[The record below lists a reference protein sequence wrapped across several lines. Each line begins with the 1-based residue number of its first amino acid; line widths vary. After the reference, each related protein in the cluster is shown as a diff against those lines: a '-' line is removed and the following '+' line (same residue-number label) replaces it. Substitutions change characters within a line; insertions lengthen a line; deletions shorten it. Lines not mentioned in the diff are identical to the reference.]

1 MSSVKSKRGQINEI
15 IKCGK
20 DPVYFF
26 NKYLKIQHPLK
37 GLIPFK
43 TFEFQDECVV
53 DFNDHR
59 FNIIL
64 KSRQLGLSTLVAAY
78 AVWQAC
84 FYKEKNILIIAT
96 KLAVAQ
102 NFIRK
107 VKTYIKSMPKW
118 LLVPEITA
126 NNKQQVEFSNGS
138 QIKAVPTSE
147 DAGRSEALSLLIV
160 DEAAFVRNFDDL
172 WMGLYPTLSTGG
184 RAIIL
189 STPNGVGGQYHEIY
203 TKAVRKENEFN
214 SIKLMWDV
222 HPERG
227 DDWFN
232 KETKNM
238 SKKQVAQELLCDFSS
253 SGDTF
258 LTNDVLEN
266 LRVLTKSPIEKSGPS
281 NNIWYWEYPLSGVN
295 YIISCDI
302 ARGDSG
308 DYSTFHVINTK
319 DMSIASEFKGKIPPD
334 QFASVVYDISN
345 RFNQGMIC
353 PENNA
358 YGYTMLV
365 KLQDLGY
372 KNLYFS
378 SEKEKYKYLY
388 GEGTN
393 IGKAGFTTSK
403 ESRDK
408 ILANLEETLRNNHI
422 KTFSSRLYAELK
434 TFIWNGKKITAMKG
448 YNDDLIM
455 SLAIGCWLSNS
466 SSNTYSQAQ
475 MHQADAILKGM
486 EFNNK
491 SIKDTQISPFYNNN
505 QNNVN
510 PLIPVFM
517 PQNTF
522 GNSSSN
528 NITPKNPMGDL
539 RWLLGK

>member
-1 MSSVKSKRGQINEI
+1 MKSRNGQINEI

-20 DPVYFF
+20 DPVYFM
-26 NKYLKIQHPLK
+26 NRYLKIQHPLR

-43 TFEFQDECVV
+43 TFPFQDDCVQ

-78 AVWQAC
+78 AVWQAT

-107 VKTYIKSMPKW
+107 VKTYLKSMPKW
-118 LLVPEITA
+118 LLVPQIIA

-160 DEAAFVRNFDDL
+160 DEAAFVRNFDEL

-184 RAIIL
+184 RAILL

-203 TKAVRKENEFN
+203 TKADRKENEFN
-214 SIKLMWDV
+214 PIKLMWDV
-222 HPERG
+222 HPERE
-227 DDWFN
+227 DEWFN
-232 KETKNM
+232 RETKNM

-258 LTNDVLEN
+258 LSNDVLEDI
-266 LRVLTKSPIEKSGPS
+266 RIKTQEPMEKSGPGS
-281 NNIWYWEYPLSGVN
+281 NIWYWEYPIREHK
-295 YIISCDI
+295 YIISADI
-302 ARGDSG
+302 SRGDSG
-308 DYSTFHVINTK
+308 DYSTFHVIDTNK
-319 DMSIASEFKGKIPPD
+319 MKIAAEFKGKIPPD
-334 QFASVVYDISN
+334 QFAIVVYDIAN
-345 RFNQGMIC
+345 RFNEAMIC

-365 KLQDLGY
+365 KLNELKY
-372 KNLYFS
+372 KNIYFNT
-378 SEKEKYKYLY
+378 EKEKYRYLY
-388 GEGTN
+388 GEASN

-403 ESRDK
+403 ESREK
-408 ILANLEETLRNNHI
+408 ILANLEESLRNNKI
-422 KTFSSRLYAELK
+422 DTKSRRVYSELK
-434 TFIWNGKKITAMKG
+434 TFVWNGKKVGAMKG

-455 SLAIGCWLSNS
+455 SLAIGCWIAM
-466 SSNTYSQAQ
+466 SNTDTYNVTQ
-475 MHQADAILKGM
+475 MQQADAILKGM
-486 EFNNK
+486 EVNNTK
-491 SIKDTQISPFYNNN
+491 VDNTISSPFYNSS
-505 QNNVN
+505 QTNVN
-510 PLIPVFM
+510 PFM
-517 PQNTF
+517 PVYMSDRSF
-522 GNSSSN
+522 GVDKDISR
-528 NITPKNPMGDL
+528 KNPLGDL
-539 RWLLGK
+539 SWLTRK

>member
-1 MSSVKSKRGQINEI
+1 MANVKSKNGQISEI

-20 DPVYFF
+20 DPVYFM
-26 NKYLKIQHPLK
+26 NRYLKIQHPLK
-37 GLIPFK
+37 GLIRFN
-43 TFEFQDECVV
+43 TFPFQDDCVK

-78 AVWQAC
+78 AVWQAV

-118 LLVPEITA
+118 LLVPVITA

-160 DEAAFVRNFDDL
+160 DEAAFVRNFDEL

-184 RAIIL
+184 RAILL

-203 TKAVRKENEFN
+203 TKAERKENKFN
-214 SIKLMWDV
+214 PIKLMWDV
-222 HPERG
+222 HPERD
-227 DDWFN
+227 DDWFD

-238 SKKQVAQELLCDFSS
+238 SKKQVSQELLCDFAS

-258 LTNDVLEN
+258 LSNDVLEKI
-266 LRVLTKSPIEKSGPS
+266 RVLTKSPIEKSGPG
-281 NNIWYWEYPLSGVN
+281 NNVWYWEYPIESVT
-295 YIISCDI
+295 YTMSCDI

-308 DYSTFHVINTK
+308 DYSAFHVINNK
-319 DMSIASEFKGKIPPD
+319 DMSIACEFKGKIPPD
-334 QFASVVYDISN
+334 QFASLVYDISK
-345 RFNQGMIC
+345 RFFNAMVC

-365 KLQDLGY
+365 KLAELGY
-372 KNLYFS
+372 KNIYFAK
-378 SEKEKYKYLY
+378 EKEKYQYLY
-388 GEGTN
+388 GDANN
-393 IGKAGFTTSK
+393 IAKAGFTTSK

-408 ILANLEETLRNNHI
+408 ILANLEESLRNGRI
-422 KTFSSRLYAELK
+422 KSYSQRLYSELK

-455 SLAIGCWLSNS
+455 SLAIGCWLADSN
-466 SSNTYSQAQ
+466 SNTYNVTQ
-475 MHQADAILKGM
+475 MQQADAILKGM
-486 EFNNK
+486 EVNNTNI
-491 SIKDTQISPFYNNN
+491 SNTVVSPFYNNK
-505 QNNVN
+505 QNSVN
-510 PLIPVFM
+510 PFIPVFM
-517 PQNTF
+517 PQDSF
-522 GNSSSN
+522 SGKKN
-528 NITPKNPMGDL
+528 NKPTKNNPFGDL
-539 RWLLGK
+539 SWLVGK

>member
-1 MSSVKSKRGQINEI
+1 MASLKSKQGQIAEI
-15 IKCGK
+15 VKCGK
-20 DPVYFF
+20 DPVYFM
-26 NKYLKIQHPLK
+26 NKYLKIQHPLR

-43 TFEFQDECVV
+43 TYPFQDDCVSE
-53 DFNDHR
+53 FNNHR
-59 FNIIL
+59 FNIVL

-78 AVWQAC
+78 AVWQAV

-118 LLVPEITA
+118 LLVPVITA

-160 DEAAFVRNFDDL
+160 DEAAFVRNFDEL

-184 RAIIL
+184 RAILL

-203 TKAVRKENEFN
+203 TKADRKENEFN
-214 SIKLMWDV
+214 PIKLMWDV
-222 HPERG
+222 HPER
-227 DDWFN
+227 DDEWFN

-238 SKKQVAQELLCDFSS
+238 SQKQVAHELLCDFAS

-258 LTNDVLEN
+258 LTNDILEN
-266 LRVLTKSPIEKSGPS
+266 IRITTRNPIEKSGPE
-281 NNIWYWEYPLSGVN
+281 NNVWYWEYPLEGVN
-295 YIISCDI
+295 YILSADI

-308 DYSTFHVINTK
+308 DYSTFHIINTHN
-319 DMSIASEFKGKIPPD
+319 MSVSVEYKGKIPPD
-334 QFASVVYDISN
+334 QFAILVYDVAK
-345 RFNQGMIC
+345 RFNNAMVC

-358 YGYTMLV
+358 YGYTMLI
-365 KLQDLGY
+365 KLGDLAY

-378 SEKEKYKYLY
+378 SEKEKYRYLY
-388 GEGTN
+388 GEGQN
-393 IGKAGFTTSK
+393 LGKAGFTTSK

-408 ILANLEETLRNNHI
+408 ILANFEEALRNGRI
-422 KTFSSRLYAELK
+422 KTYSNRLYSELK

-455 SLAIGCWLSNS
+455 SLAIGSWLADSN
-466 SSNTYSQAQ
+466 SNTYNVSQIQ
-475 MHQADAILKGM
+475 QADAILKGM
-486 EFNNK
+486 ELNK
-491 SIKDTQISPFYNNN
+491 TNIDKTSMSPFYNSAEKTI
-505 QNNVN
+505 N
-510 PLIPVFM
+510 PFLPVYM
-517 PQNTF
+517 PD
-522 GNSSSN
+522 SSFSGDKQASRKH
-528 NITPKNPMGDL
+528 PLGDL
-539 RWLLGK
+539 SWLIGK

>member
-1 MSSVKSKRGQINEI
+1 MANVKSKRGQIDEI

-26 NKYLKIQHPLK
+26 NRYLKIQHPLK

-43 TFEFQDECVV
+43 TFDFQDDCVI

-118 LLVPEITA
+118 LLVPTITA

-160 DEAAFVRNFDDL
+160 DEAAFVRNFDEL

-184 RAIIL
+184 RAILL

-203 TKAVRKENEFN
+203 TKAERKENEFN
-214 SIKLMWDV
+214 AIKLMWDV
-222 HPERG
+222 HPER
-227 DDWFN
+227 DDEWFN

-266 LRVLTKSPIEKSGPS
+266 IRTLTKNPIEKSGPGG
-281 NNIWYWEYPLSGVN
+281 NIWYWEYPIIGVK
-295 YIISCDI
+295 YTVSCDI

-308 DYSTFHVINTK
+308 DYSTFHVINCK
-319 DMSIASEFKGKIPPD
+319 DMSVASEFKGKIPPD
-334 QFASVVYDISN
+334 QFASVVYDIAN
-345 RFNQGMIC
+345 RFNESIIC

-365 KLQDLGY
+365 KLQELGY
-372 KNLYFS
+372 KNIYFS
-378 SEKEKYKYLY
+378 QEKEKYKYLY
-388 GEGTN
+388 GDASN

-408 ILANLEETLRNNHI
+408 ILANLEESLRNNQI
-422 KTFSSRLYAELK
+422 KTYSSRLYSELK

-466 SSNTYSQAQ
+466 SSNNYSHVQQEQAN
-475 MHQADAILKGM
+475 AILRGM

-491 SIKDTQISPFYNNN
+491 NIKDTQISPFYNNN
-505 QNNVN
+505 QSSVN
-510 PLIPVFM
+510 PFIPVFM

-528 NITPKNPMGDL
+528 NITPKNPLGDL

>member
-1 MSSVKSKRGQINEI
+1 MKSKNGQINEI

-20 DPVYFF
+20 DPSYFM
-26 NKYLKIQHPLK
+26 NKYLKIQHPVK
-37 GLIPFK
+37 GLIRFN
-43 TFEFQDECVV
+43 TFDFQDDCVK

-78 AVWQAC
+78 SVWQAC

-107 VKTYIKSMPKW
+107 VKTYIKSMPNW
-118 LLVPEITA
+118 LLVPTVIA

-160 DEAAFVRNFDDL
+160 DEAAFVRNFDEL

-203 TKAVRKENEFN
+203 TKAERKENEFN
-214 SIKLMWDV
+214 EIKLMWDV

-227 DDWFN
+227 DEWFE

-238 SKKQVAQELLCDFSS
+238 SKKQVSQELLCDFAS

-258 LTNDVLEN
+258 LSNDILEN
-266 LRVLTKSPIEKSGPS
+266 IRVRTKSPIEKSGPN
-281 NNIWYWEYPLSGVN
+281 NNIWYWEYPIEGKN
-295 YIISCDI
+295 YILSADI

-308 DYSTFHVINTK
+308 DYSTFHVINTNN
-319 DMSIASEFKGKIPPD
+319 STISCEFKGKIPPD
-334 QFASVVYDISN
+334 QFASVTYDIAK
-345 RFNQGMIC
+345 RFYNAMIC

-365 KLQDLGY
+365 KLAELGY
-372 KNLYFS
+372 KNIYFS
-378 SEKEKYKYLY
+378 KEKEKYEYLY
-388 GEGTN
+388 GDANN
-393 IGKAGFTTSK
+393 ISKAGFTTSK

-408 ILANLEETLRNNHI
+408 ILANLEECLRNNKI
-422 KTFSSRLYAELK
+422 KTYSQRLYSELK

-455 SLAIGCWLSNS
+455 SIAIGSWIAGNNT
-466 SSNTYSQAQ
+466 NTYNTTQIE
-475 MHQADAILKGM
+475 QADAILKGM
-486 EFNNK
+486 EINNT
-491 SIKDTQISPFYNNN
+491 SVNDTIISPFYTNK
-505 QNNVN
+505 QSTVN
-510 PLIPVFM
+510 PMIPVFM
-517 PQNTF
+517 PNNKF
-522 GNSSSN
+522 NNSVS
-528 NITPKNPMGDL
+528 
-539 RWLLGK
+539 

>member
-1 MSSVKSKRGQINEI
+1 MKSRNAQINEI

-20 DPVYFF
+20 DPVYFM
-26 NKYLKIQHPLK
+26 NRYLKIQHPLR

-43 TFEFQDECVV
+43 TFPFQDECVK

-78 AVWQAC
+78 AVWQAA

-107 VKTYIKSMPKW
+107 VKTYIKAMPSW
-118 LLVPEITA
+118 LLVPVITA

-160 DEAAFVRNFDDL
+160 DEAAFVRNFDEL

-184 RAIIL
+184 RAILL

-203 TKAVRKENEFN
+203 TKADRKENEFN
-214 SIKLMWDV
+214 PIKLMWDV
-222 HPERG
+222 HPERD
-227 DDWFN
+227 DDWFH

-258 LTNDVLEN
+258 LGNDVIEK
-266 LRVLTKSPIEKSGPS
+266 LRILSKEPIEKSGPK
-281 NNIWYWEYPLSGVN
+281 NNIWYWSYPVEGVN
-295 YIISCDI
+295 YVLSADI

-319 DMSIASEFKGKIPPD
+319 DLSVSVEFKGKIPPD
-334 QFASVVYDISN
+334 QFASVVYDVAK
-345 RFNQGMIC
+345 RFNNAQVC

-365 KLQDLGY
+365 KLGELGY
-372 KNLYFS
+372 KNIYFA
-378 SEKEKYKYLY
+378 SEKEKYQYLY
-388 GEGTN
+388 GDGNN
-393 IGKAGFTTSK
+393 IGKAGFNTNK
-403 ESRDK
+403 ESREK
-408 ILANLEETLRNNHI
+408 ILANFEDSLRNARV
-422 KTFSSRLYAELK
+422 KTYSSRLCSELK
-434 TFIWNGKKITAMKG
+434 TFVWNGKKITAMKG

-455 SLAIGCWLSNS
+455 SLAIGCWLAASNS
-466 SSNTYSQAQ
+466 DSYNVAQ
-475 MHQADAILKGM
+475 IHQADAILKGM
-486 EFNNK
+486 EVNNTK
-491 SIKDTQISPFYNNN
+491 IDDTVVSPFYTNKQKHVNPFMPVYMPNRTFSDN
-505 QNNVN
+505 QNPTRKN
-510 PLIPVFM
+510 PL
-517 PQNTF
+517 
-522 GNSSSN
+522 
-528 NITPKNPMGDL
+528 GDL
-539 RWLLGK
+539 TWLIRK